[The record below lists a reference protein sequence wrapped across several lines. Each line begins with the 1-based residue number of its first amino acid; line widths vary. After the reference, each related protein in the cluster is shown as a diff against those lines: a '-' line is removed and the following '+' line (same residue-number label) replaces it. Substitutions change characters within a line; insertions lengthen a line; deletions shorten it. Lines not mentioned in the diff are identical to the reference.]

1 VVEEIHWQNSLG
13 PKMISAK
20 SAAILVLF
28 MCTIHLGTSL
38 KCYMLLSGTS
48 DDIGTET
55 NCTAPL
61 NGFCQKTYESSTGIV
76 MKNCQAKLPGLDAG
90 CTTAST
96 MTTCLCDTDLC
107 NGSETI
113 GIKPMIAI
121 ITAMLTIFFG
131 KMF

>member
-1 VVEEIHWQNSLG
+1 
-13 PKMISAK
+13 MISAK

-38 KCYMLLSGTS
+38 KCYTLLAGTT
-48 DDIGTET
+48 DDMGTET
-55 NCTAPL
+55 NCTVPA
-61 NGFCQKTYESSTGIV
+61 NKFCQKTYESSTGVVIKGCQ
-76 MKNCQAKLPGLDAG
+76 MKVPSMDAG
-90 CTTAST
+90 CTTVST
-96 MTTCLCDTDLC
+96 LTTCLCDTDLC

>member
-1 VVEEIHWQNSLG
+1 
-13 PKMISAK
+13 MISAQ

-38 KCYMLLSGTS
+38 KCYAYSGTS
-48 DDIGTET
+48 ESDLGQNIT
-55 NCTAPL
+55 CPPL
-61 NGFCQKTYESSTGIV
+61 INKFCQKTYESSTGVV
-76 MKNCQAKLPGLDAG
+76 MRNCQAAAPGLDAG
-90 CTTAST
+90 CTTVST
-96 MTTCLCDTDLC
+96 LTTCLCDTDLC

-121 ITAMLTIFFG
+121 ITALLTLFLG